1 MVFDP
6 KAFLAELQHQRGYSN
21 QLVYAHLMPARAP
34 RYAPLK
40 QRLSRPVA
48 AALRAGGVE
57 RLYTHQAEAISAA
70 LAGENVVV
78 ATSTASGKTL
88 CFNVPVME
96 ALARD
101 PLARALYLYPT
112 KALAQDQLGKWQSL
126 LAAAQAASPADGA
139 LANAE
144 AATYDGDTPQAAR
157 ARIRK
162 RARVLITNP
171 DMLHV
176 GILPNHP
183 LWAEFFRHLKY
194 VIIDEAHSYR
204 GVFGS
209 QVACVLRRLRRVCAL
224 YQGVATESGE
234 PGARPLRNLLPGRRR
249 SRAASGRARP
259 GGSSTYALRLPGPL
273 RRNAVPASAGAGEAG
288 DQEARQRGED
298 AGSIGRAG
306 SLPGAA
312 RPAQG
317 SEEPSSAG
325 PWPASPQPAG
335 PHFIATSATIANP
348 GEHFSLLTG
357 LPVTVITDDGSP
369 HGTRVFALWN
379 PPFLDRALAARRSA
393 NREAADLFTA
403 LVTSGV
409 RTIAFTR
416 ARVVAELLLRY
427 TRDQLK
433 RSAPDLMDKVAA
445 YRAGYMP
452 AERRRIER
460 ELFQGR
466 LRGVTATNA
475 LELGIDVGGLDASL
489 LVGYPSTI
497 ASLWQQAGRAGRGDA
512 PSLAILIGL
521 DNPLDQY
528 YMRHPADLFGRPHEH
543 ALIDPDNVYVLQRH
557 LPCAAHEAPL
567 TVPVRDDGE
576 RTYDDE
582 RGAGADDQ
590 LAGGW
595 NDEALFGPG
604 FVEAMVGLEDSG
616 VLRYLAPIGE
626 EGEQRWVYTRSD
638 YPAQDVSLR
647 DAEGERFAVLNAA
660 DGYKMIEELDASSA
674 PFRVHPGAVYLHQ
687 GESFL
692 VTEYNHDMRHAIVT
706 PAEGDYY
713 TQPRE
718 LSDVRIIRSL
728 RHRQMANTSAY
739 LGQVRA
745 RSQVIGY
752 RRIQQFSEAVLG
764 DEPLDMPGTEFTTI
778 ALWWDLPPEM
788 PADLAERGLD
798 FLGGIHA
805 AEHACI
811 GILPLFAMCDRW
823 DIGGLS
829 TPRHPDTDGAQIF
842 IYDGFPGGVGI
853 AEKGF
858 ELLPELWSATL
869 ELVQGCPC
877 TDGCPSCVQSPKCGN
892 FNHPLDKQ
900 AAILILRWLLGR

>member
-1 MVFDP
+1 MVFEP
-6 KAFLAELQHQRGYSN
+6 KSFLADLQRERGYAD
-21 QLVYAHLMPARAP
+21 QLVYVHLLPARPA
-34 RYAPLK
+34 RYGKLE
-40 QRLSRPVA
+40 QRLSAPVT
-48 AALRAGGVE
+48 AALRASGTE
-57 RLYTHQAEAISAA
+57 RLYAHQAEAINAI
-70 LAGENVVV
+70 LAGDNVVV

-88 CFNVPVME
+88 CFNVPVLE

-112 KALAQDQLGKWQSL
+112 KALAQDQLGKWQAL
-126 LAAAQAASPADGA
+126 LDRMGEAGA
-139 LANAE
+139 EIPNAE

-157 ARIRK
+157 GRIRK
-162 RARVLITNP
+162 RARVLLTNP

-224 YQGVATESGE
+224 YQGVGAGAAVVPARSLIPSHRRTGAASRRGGARVGYLGLARHDTAGLERRTLPGNGTQ
-234 PGARPLRNLLPGRRR
+234 PGASQTHNLR
-249 SRAASGRARP
+249 
-259 GGSSTYALRLPGPL
+259 
-273 RRNAVPASAGAGEAG
+273 VPC
-288 DQEARQRGED
+288 
-298 AGSIGRAG
+298 
-306 SLPGAA
+306 SL
-312 RPAQG
+312 Q
-317 SEEPSSAG
+317 
-325 PWPASPQPAG
+325 
-335 PHFIATSATIANP
+335 FIATSATIANP
-348 GEHFSLLTG
+348 GEHFALLTG
-357 LPVTVITDDGSP
+357 LSATVISDDGSP
-369 HGTRVFALWN
+369 HGPRAFALWN

-403 LVTSGV
+403 LVTAGV

-427 TRDQLK
+427 AREQLG
-433 RSAPDLMDKVAA
+433 RAAPELKDKVAA

-460 ELFQGR
+460 ALFQGQ

-475 LELGIDVGGLDASL
+475 LELGIDVGGLDAAV
-489 LVGYPSTI
+489 LVGYPGTI

-512 PSLAILIGL
+512 PSLAMLIGL

-528 YMRHPADLFGRPHEH
+528 YMRHPADLFGRSHEH

-557 LPCAAHEAPL
+557 LPCAAHESPL
-567 TVPVRDDGE
+567 VVPAAEEGEPGYQDG
-576 RTYDDE
+576 RQT
-582 RGAGADDQ
+582 
-590 LAGGW
+590 W

-604 FVEAMVGLEDSG
+604 FVEAMVGLEDKDL
-616 VLRYLAPIGE
+616 LRYLPPG
-626 EGEQRWVYTRSD
+626 GDDREQRWVYTRSD

-647 DAEGERFAVLNAA
+647 DAEGERFAVLNSA
-660 DGYKMIEELDASSA
+660 DDYRMLEELDASSA

-687 GESFL
+687 GDSYL
-692 VTEYNHDMRHAIVT
+692 VTEYNHDLRHAIVAPT
-706 PAEGDYY
+706 QGDYY

-718 LSDVRIIRSL
+718 LGDVRIIRSL
-728 RHRQMANTSAY
+728 RHRRTAATTAY
-739 LGQVRA
+739 LGQVRV

-752 RRIQQFSEAVLG
+752 RRLQQFSEAVLG
-764 DEPLDMPGTEFTTI
+764 DEALDMPVTEYSTV

-788 PADLAERGLD
+788 PAELTQRGLD
-798 FLGGIHA
+798 FMGGIHA
-805 AEHACI
+805 TEHACI

-829 TPRHPDTDGAQIF
+829 TARHADTEQAQIF

-869 ELVQGCPC
+869 DAVQACPC
-877 TDGCPSCVQSPKCGN
+877 SDGCPSCVQSPKCGN

-900 AAILILRWLLGR
+900 AAILILRWLLGQ